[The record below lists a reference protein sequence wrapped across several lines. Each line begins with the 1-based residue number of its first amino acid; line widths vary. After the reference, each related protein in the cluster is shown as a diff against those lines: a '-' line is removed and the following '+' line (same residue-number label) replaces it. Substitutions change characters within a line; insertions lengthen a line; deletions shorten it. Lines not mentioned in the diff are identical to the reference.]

1 MCIRDRTRTEIG
13 RGVEAGVSIVLLG
26 VVLDRITQAYGRLE
40 NRIVTG

>member
-1 MCIRDRTRTEIG
+1 
-13 RGVEAGVSIVLLG
+13 VLLG